1 MSVDDIMKS
10 ITAGLTGDAQ
20 KDIQFLR
27 DQIAFRSRQENGREI
42 EQECNR
48 LIFSMLPTETKDRFT
63 DLMNRDAKTWHGI
76 ISEADLNMSHHNVD
90 QVIQIL
96 EPVVSDLYQLE
107 LFFIWMILKPS
118 IIISQSSSKSFFTA
132 NCLTVS
138 WISSRS
144 RSPSVLCTAGIAA
157 RFLKKTAVVMLPNVS
172 RKRFA
177 GTRSIQ
183 ISCSNTQ
190 SAIRHQ
196 EIWTGSIRSHWV
208 CVKWPSVRNLSP
220 AVTGI

>member
-63 DLMNRDAKTWHGI
+63 DLMNRDAKTSHGI

-96 EPVVSDLYQLE
+96 EPVETFISLSI
-107 LFFIWMILKPS
+107 FFIWMILKPS

-196 EIWTGSIRSHWV
+196 EIWTGSFRSHWV
-208 CVKWPSVRNLSP
+208 CVKWPSVRNLSA